1 MVMFIINNN
10 IFKGFPSLFY
20 FSTTICLVFRWFL
33 KFSFLCQASPSEKK
47 TPSKDKQTQQHFKTL
62 KRWIK
67 KMTKPSNISIQTYIN
82 FFITMTKYNYITLY
96 QMNYWHNN
104 MYMYLHFIQYC
115 VICYNF
121 NIFKCFKIR
130 YFIINICM
138 VKFDDLNCLRAR
150 DKPLDYIYEV
160 CFCLQ
165 RETANLKSLSTNRN
179 ICL

>member
-10 IFKGFPSLFY
+10 IFQGFFILVLFLNNY
-20 FSTTICLVFRWFL
+20 MSGFSMIFKVFL
-33 KFSFLCQASPSEKK
+33 PLSGFSIWKK
-47 TPSKDKQTQQHFKTL
+47 NPSKDKQTQQHFKTL

-150 DKPLDYIYEV
+150 DKLLDYIYEV

-165 RETANLKSLSTNRN
+165 RETANLKSLSSNRN